1 MPRFVKVAS
10 KAELDA
16 QSPRCVEVADKRIAL
31 FNLGG
36 EIYAIDDICTHAGGP
51 LSEGLVEGDEVECPW
66 HGARFKI
73 TSGAMCCPPADEN
86 VARYNVRVSGDDVEV
101 EV

>member
-1 MPRFVKVAS
+1 MAKFIRVAS
-10 KAELDA
+10 KAELNA
-16 QSPRCVEVADKRIAL
+16 QSPKSVTVEGKQIAL
-31 FNLGG
+31 FTLAG
-36 EIYAIDDICTHAGGP
+36 EIYAIDDICTHEGGP
-51 LSEGLVEGDEVECPW
+51 LSEGLVENDEVECPW

-73 TSGAMCCPPADEN
+73 ATGEVCSAPAEES